1 MKGSTIKAWCCLVLM
16 MCLLLQGCGALFHN
30 EQEERM
36 RQEAEFKP
44 VQQQNSIEGYRAF
57 IRNYPDNIYV
67 PIAKGSIEDLEFA
80 PYEKK
85 DSIEGYWEFI
95 KAFPAN
101 RNSSR
106 AAEKIAQ
113 LEFKRVE
120 DADTMEGYREFLRK
134 NSRSNY
140 TMLAQQRLQD
150 LEFQSLDKRCR
161 DQYGFDL
168 LLYRLNVSRLQK
180 DLESAG
186 ASSLADFTLF
196 ASIDTYKGQRCFH
209 TLLIYGDA
217 MARLDMNKK
226 ESSEPFF
233 ASVIAKLLVYLDQKF
248 TNRKA
253 LDGFSFSVDSSAS
266 RFYGDAAVLLVYYF
280 PAESV
285 HQFAQGLLKPGEL
298 LAQATVSTPANA
310 AQAGKPP
317 AGEPALPAVKGDGRK

>member
-1 MKGSTIKAWCCLVLM
+1 MKSSTIKVRCCLVLM
-16 MCLLLQGCGALFHN
+16 MCLLQGCGALFHS

-85 DSIEGYWEFI
+85 DSIAGYWEFI

-140 TMLAQQRLQD
+140 TLLAQQRLQD

-180 DLESAG
+180 ELESAG

-196 ASIDTYKGQRCFH
+196 ASIDTCKGQRCFH

-217 MARLDMNKK
+217 MARLDTNKK
-226 ESSEPFF
+226 ESSETFF
-233 ASVIAKLLVYLDQKF
+233 TSVIAKLLVYLDQKF

-253 LDGFSFSVDSSAS
+253 LDGFSFSIASSAN

>member
-1 MKGSTIKAWCCLVLM
+1 MKRSTIKTWCCLVLM
-16 MCLLLQGCGALFHN
+16 LSLLQGCGILFQSE
-30 EQEERM
+30 EQERM

-44 VQQQNSIEGYRAF
+44 YEQKNNIEGYKEF
-57 IRNYPDNIYV
+57 IAKYPENMFI
-67 PIAKGSIEDLEFA
+67 PIARGTIQDLQFA
-80 PYEKK
+80 PCEQKNTI
-85 DSIEGYWEFI
+85 DGYREFI
-95 KAFPAN
+95 KTFPEN

-106 AAEKIAQ
+106 AAEKIEQ

-120 DADTMEGYREFLRK
+120 DTDTVEAYRDFLRK
-134 NSRSNY
+134 NPRSNY
-140 TMLAQQRLQD
+140 TLLAQQRLQD

-180 DLESAG
+180 ELESAS

-196 ASIDTYKGQRCFH
+196 ASIDTYKGRRCFH

-217 MARLDMNKK
+217 MARLDTSKK

-253 LDGFSFSVDSSAS
+253 LDGFSFSIASSAN

-298 LAQATVSTPANA
+298 LARAEVTQPAR
-310 AQAGKPP
+310 QH
-317 AGEPALPAVKGDGRK
+317 

>member
-1 MKGSTIKAWCCLVLM
+1 VLM
-16 MCLLLQGCGALFHN
+16 LSLLQGCGFLFESE
-30 EQEERM
+30 EQERM

-44 VQQQNSIEGYRAF
+44 YQQKNNIEGYREF
-57 IRNYPDNIYV
+57 
-67 PIAKGSIEDLEFA
+67 IAKYPENMFIPLARGTIQDLEFA
-80 PYEKK
+80 PCEQKNTI
-85 DSIEGYWEFI
+85 DGYREFI
-95 KAFPAN
+95 KTFPEN

-106 AAEKIAQ
+106 AAEKIEQ
-113 LEFKRVE
+113 LEFKQVE
-120 DADTMEGYREFLRK
+120 DTDTADAYREFLRK
-134 NSRSNY
+134 KPRSNY
-140 TMLAQQRLQD
+140 TLLAQQRLQE

-161 DQYGFDL
+161 DQYHFDL

-180 DLESAG
+180 ELESAS

-209 TLLIYGDA
+209 TLLIYGDT
-217 MARLDMNKK
+217 MARLDTNKK

-248 TNRKA
+248 TNKKA
-253 LDGFSFSVDSSAS
+253 LDGFSFSVASSAN

-310 AQAGKPP
+310 AQAGKAPVSQPAPP
-317 AGEPALPAVKGDGRK
+317 ALKGDGRE

>member
-1 MKGSTIKAWCCLVLM
+1 M
-16 MCLLLQGCGALFHN
+16 MCLLLQGCGALFHS

-36 RQEAEFKP
+36 RQEAEFAPFQKE
-44 VQQQNSIEGYRAF
+44 NTIEGYRAF
-57 IRNYPDNIYV
+57 IRNFPENMYI
-67 PIAKGSIEDLEFA
+67 PIARGAIEDLEYA
-80 PYEKK
+80 PCEQK
-85 DSIEGYWEFI
+85 DTIEGYREFI
-95 KAFPAN
+95 RDFPAN
-101 RNSSR
+101 RNRSR
-106 AAEKIAQ
+106 ADGRIEQ
-113 LEFKRVE
+113 LVFKRVE
-120 DADTMEGYREFLRK
+120 DTDTIEAYRDFLRK
-134 NSRSNY
+134 NPRSNY

-253 LDGFSFSVDSSAS
+253 LDGFSFSVESSAN
-266 RFYGDAAVLLVYYF
+266 RFYGDAAVLMVYYF

>member
-1 MKGSTIKAWCCLVLM
+1 MKGSTIKAWCCFVLM
-16 MCLLLQGCGALFHN
+16 LSLLQGCGALFHN

-44 VQQQNSIEGYRAF
+44 YEQKNNIEGYREF
-57 IRNYPDNIYV
+57 IAKYPENMFI
-67 PIAKGSIEDLEFA
+67 PIARGTIQDLQFTPCEQ
-80 PYEKK
+80 KNTI
-85 DSIEGYWEFI
+85 DGYREFI
-95 KAFPAN
+95 KTFPEN
-101 RNSSR
+101 RNRSR

-266 RFYGDAAVLLVYYF
+266 RFYGDAAVLMVYYF